1 MAALA
6 VALWLSRNIRIRQ
19 LWLGSTDVGPGICYD
34 LADAANGRNVR
45 IAVID
50 RTKMLHSADNVRFG
64 EAALRHC
71 DRRSMSPLGR
81 L

>member
-1 MAALA
+1 MIDRPFVEQFAKPDLDAL
-6 VALWLSRNIRIRQ
+6 STM
-19 LWLGSTDVGPGICYD
+19 GSF
-34 LADAANGRNVR
+34 VR